1 MSNFQ
6 YDILILGA
14 GPGGIEAALQAA
26 KARLKVALI
35 SNAKIGGRAT
45 FGSLVPSK
53 VWLTA
58 AEKMDTFRHVE
69 DFALKTTTP
78 TFEIK
83 HLGQKIQQQSGA
95 ASDRYQLALQQ
106 AGVEIIHGKGWI
118 VEQNL
123 VHIKDE
129 QEQIIKGLTTRYIMI
144 ATGSEPRFLPELKPN
159 GQRIIAPRLA
169 AGLKELPKN
178 LIMAGGGVTGT
189 EYAYALA
196 ALGAQVTILQ
206 NSEHLLPRVDTEISE
221 AFAKYLTQHYNIII
235 QKSDPVALMHQEGER
250 VIAATVSGKK
260 YEADYG
266 FIAIGRSPD
275 LSFFDPE
282 KYPIKLEGKAIA
294 INNRCQTSIPNIYAI
309 GDATGVPM
317 MANRS
322 TMQARVAVRHIA
334 QGEKSDLFV
343 SPIIE
348 AVYTQ
353 PQVAQIGDMTASGR
367 SDFIVKPM
375 NNLLKTNLLGKA
387 SGLLKIKVNKASNR
401 IEGAAG
407 FGIYMT
413 EILSAIQVA
422 MNAGLPYDSLSTIPL
437 AHPSLAELLTIY

>member
-1 MSNFQ
+1 MPNFQ
-6 YDILILGA
+6 YDVIIIGA

-58 AEKMDTFRHVE
+58 AEKMDILRHA
-69 DFALKTTTP
+69 DHFALKTGQP
-78 TFEIK
+78 EFAIEQ
-83 HLGQKIQQQSGA
+83 LGRRIQEQSKS
-95 ASDRYQLALQQ
+95 ASSRYQQALQQ

-123 VHIKDE
+123 VHIKNE
-129 QEQIIKGLTTRYIMI
+129 QEQIIKGLTTQNIII

-169 AGLKELPKN
+169 ASLKELPKN

-189 EYAYALA
+189 EYAYAFA

-206 NSEHLLPRVDTEISE
+206 NNEQLLPRVDAEVSE
-221 AFAKYLTQHYNIII
+221 AFAEYLTQHYDITI
-235 QKSDPVALMHQEGER
+235 QKSDAVASMHQEGEQ
-250 VIAATVSGKK
+250 VVVTTVSGKQYK
-260 YEADYG
+260 ADYG

-282 KYPIKLEGKAIA
+282 KYPIRLEGNAVA
-294 INNRCQTSIPNIYAI
+294 INNRCQTNIPSIYAI

-322 TMQARVAVRHIA
+322 TMQARVAVRHITR
-334 QGEKSDLFV
+334 GNNSDLFV

-353 PQVAQIGDMTASGR
+353 PQIAQIGDMTASSR
-367 SDFIVKPM
+367 AHFITKPM
-375 NNLLKTNLLGKA
+375 NNLLKANLLEGT
-387 SGLLKIKVNKASNR
+387 SGLLKIKVDKASSR
-401 IEGAAG
+401 IQGAAG

-413 EILSAIQVA
+413 ETLSAIQVA